1 MIFPFP
7 RRTPVGFSGGPLKM
21 KASAIRLSILLL
33 SILISMAPACLPQ
46 PNDGQADYVFSAPVQ
61 ERLIYNPDEDNPTQ
75 NLLIPGYGLC
85 AGLVELDEWSLE
97 MTEENTVGYSGAF
110 LDERTGEESFL
121 IVCLSFGNRT
131 DRLFS
136 IGMQIAPEDVGTA
149 TSLDVVGDPE
159 QFVPGT
165 TLVTAN
171 VFQLGSSTNPENISY
186 FQGAGGTLTLSA
198 ASTQVGET

>member
-1 MIFPFP
+1 
-7 RRTPVGFSGGPLKM
+7 M

-46 PNDGQADYVFSAPVQ
+46 PNDGSADYVFSAPVQ
-61 ERLIYNPDEDNPTQ
+61 ERLVYNPDEDNPTEY
-75 NLLIPGYGLC
+75 LLIPGYGLC
-85 AGLVELDEWSLE
+85 TGLVELDEWSLE
-97 MTEENTVGYSGAF
+97 MTEENTVGYSGTF
-110 LDERTGEESFL
+110 LDERTGEESFI

-149 TSLDVVGDPE
+149 ASLDVVGDPE

-198 ASTQVGET
+198 ASTQVGETNEGEASVLLQKVPTPTQ